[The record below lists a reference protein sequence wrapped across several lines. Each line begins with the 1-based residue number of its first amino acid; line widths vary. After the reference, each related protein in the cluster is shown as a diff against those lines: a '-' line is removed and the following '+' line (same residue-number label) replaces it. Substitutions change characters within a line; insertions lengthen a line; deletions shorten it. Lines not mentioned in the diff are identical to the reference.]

1 MFFSK
6 REVLKEQANGI
17 EQYILNLKS
26 GVKAGMV
33 RSIEDCQA
41 GIDAIK
47 QQFLNISLY
56 QEKGK

>member
-6 REVLKEQANGI
+6 REVLKEQADGI

-33 RSIEDCQA
+33 RSI
-41 GIDAIK
+41 DAIK